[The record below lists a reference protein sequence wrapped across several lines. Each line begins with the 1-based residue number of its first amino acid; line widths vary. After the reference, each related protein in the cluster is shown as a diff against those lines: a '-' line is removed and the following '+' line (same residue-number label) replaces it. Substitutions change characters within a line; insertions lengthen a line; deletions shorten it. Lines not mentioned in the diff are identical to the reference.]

1 MILYKTKMIFI
12 GFIVSF
18 NKLIN
23 EVI

>member
-1 MILYKTKMIFI
+1 MILYKTKMIFV